1 MDKTDYLFSEITN
14 NLLTSPISNKFTIKK
29 PKIGV
34 FKDLKNIKID
44 KIDGLKKN
52 IENENRKIYTL
63 EQCIELNNKNL
74 NSYKS
79 ENPNN
84 KLLYTDINNEE
95 EKNKINTSINYDY
108 LLNILQCDPTSIEGF
123 IDGNNGKFI
132 EEFKEEEL
140 NNDILFDSLFEE
152 GNLRMAIDLNNPE
165 IKEYDILMRK
175 DYNNE
180 KNYSWFYFYIK
191 CKNEGNYKFNILN
204 FIKKKIPYDNNSN
217 VKVLVYNKND
227 KWTRNTY
234 NIFYY
239 PNTIPI
245 TPSNNINQNL
255 SDEVD
260 EKEDDNQNKENKEN
274 NNSNSTF
281 YTLTFT
287 YYVTKEN
294 INTPIFFSYCY
305 PYTYTTLQDY
315 LYSLSINNENK
326 TKLRFSTLNNSISG
340 NPLDIIYITN
350 FSSPIKEIENRQNI
364 IFTSRVHPGE
374 TVGSYVIESVINSLL
389 DKKSSDLRNKYIFK
403 IIPMLNPDGVING
416 HYRNNLLGKDL
427 NRMWSDPR
435 NTISPTILYAKQ
447 FLFINKALFYCDFH
461 GHSKMPNCALYGCS
475 PKKKKVNGKL
485 VYVNKEFHK
494 NYHFYEEKVFM
505 KIFEEEAKY
514 YEINGAKYTIAKS
527 KLKTA
532 RAVAYNEFNISF
544 SYAIETSIMNV
555 SDKNYNGENV
565 VYDAMSIDKLITIGN
580 DYVNAFIKWDNKN
593 KFYNVLKK
601 IRNEEEEK
609 KEKKEKEREE
619 KKEKERE
626 KEKEKEREKIR
637 LKIKTK
643 SLSLSPFNNNQSLS
657 SRCRKS
663 SKKHTISIMED
674 IGHLNIN
681 EDEVQKNCKT
691 YTSPKKSSKN
701 SDSDMEK

>member
-1 MDKTDYLFSEITN
+1 MDKSDYLFPEITN

-34 FKDLKNIKID
+34 FKELKNIKID
-44 KIDGLKKN
+44 KTDGIKKN
-52 IENENRKIYTL
+52 IENEERKIYTL
-63 EQCIELNNKNL
+63 EQCIDLNNKNL

-84 KLLYTDINNEE
+84 KLVYTDINNEE

-108 LLNILQCDPTSIEGF
+108 LLNILQCDPTSIEAF

-175 DYNNE
+175 DYNND

-191 CKNEGNYKFNILN
+191 C
-204 FIKKKIPYDNNSN
+204 IPYDNNSN

-227 KWTRNTY
+227 KWTRNTF

-239 PNTIPI
+239 PNSIPI

-255 SDEVD
+255 SDEID
-260 EKEDDNQNKENKEN
+260 EKDDENQQKENKEN

-281 YTLTFT
+281 YTLTFS

-294 INTPIFFSYCY
+294 INIPIFFSYCY
-305 PYTYTTLQDY
+305 PYTYTTLQEY
-315 LYSLSINNENK
+315 LNSLSLNNENK

-374 TVGSYVIESVINSLL
+374 TVGSYVIESVINNLL

-416 HYRNNLLGKDL
+416 NYRNNLLGKDL

-435 NTISPTILYAKQ
+435 NTISPTILFSKQ
-447 FLFINKALFYCDFH
+447 LLFCNKTLFYCDFH

-475 PKKKKVNGKL
+475 PKKKKVNGKIIL
-485 VYVNKEFHK
+485 IGKETHK
-494 NYHFYEEKVFM
+494 NYHYYEEKVFM

-532 RAVAYNEFNISF
+532 RAVAYNEFQISF
-544 SYAIETSIMNV
+544 SYALETSIMNV
-555 SDKNYNGENV
+555 TDKYFWDNNTFEPIN
-565 VYDAMSIDKLITIGN
+565 IEKLNIIGN
-580 DYVNAFIKWDNKN
+580 DFVNAFIKWDNKN
-593 KFYNVLKK
+593 KFYSVLKK

-619 KKEKERE
+619 KKER
-626 KEKEKEREKIR
+626 EREKIK

-643 SLSLSPFNNNQSLS
+643 SLSPSPLNKQSLS
-657 SRCRKS
+657 FRSRKGN
-663 SKKHTISIMED
+663 KKHTISIMNEISD
-674 IGHLNIN
+674 LNIN
-681 EDEVQKNCKT
+681 DDFQKNCKT
-691 YTSPKKSSKN
+691 LTSPKQESKN
-701 SDSDMEK
+701 SDSDIDK